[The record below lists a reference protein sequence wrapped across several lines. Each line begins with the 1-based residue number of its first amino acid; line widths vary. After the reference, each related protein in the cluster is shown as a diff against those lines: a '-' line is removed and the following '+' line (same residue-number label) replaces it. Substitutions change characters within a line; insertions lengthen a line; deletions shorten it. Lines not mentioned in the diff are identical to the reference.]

1 MGELTAARGA
11 TSRRWP
17 WRLALGLGLALALA
31 PLVLQMFTRGPG
43 GAAMLADF
51 EPYMQPAVIAE
62 FKGYVDAVDAGAQEL
77 QGRARFVA
85 ASKLGMP
92 ADAFNDEYSALVQF
106 EKDWPTAREDMGV
119 LLDTIEANIGNYNSV
134 AALPSFK
141 LFPYFFVLPGLMIA
155 AVAVIGLRRQRAGRN
170 FGTPARALAVLG
182 VALIAAPLVFQMFSR
197 APDGEQML
205 DEFRPLMTTERITT
219 VQGYFVTMAGGEA
232 AVRGQLLPAL
242 DRAGVDEAERRALLP
257 KSYGFT
263 EVWTQ
268 MANQMAPM
276 LAAMN
281 DNLTRYNG
289 LIALP
294 PFGLFPWFFVI
305 PGVLLILLGLTAARE
320 PNAGGPQAADAG
332 PAQDPL
338 LVPVPSKEL

>member
-1 MGELTAARGA
+1 MVELTAGA
-11 TSRRWP
+11 GAPRRWP
-17 WRLALGLGLALALA
+17 WRVALGLGVALALA
-31 PLVLQMFTRGPG
+31 PVVLQMFTRGPG

-51 EPYMQPAVIAE
+51 EPYMRPAVIGE
-62 FKGYVDAVDAGAQEL
+62 FQGYIDTVDAGAQEL

-85 ASKLGMP
+85 ASQLGMP
-92 ADAFNDEYSALVQF
+92 ADAFDTEYSALVQF
-106 EKDWPTAREDMGV
+106 EKDWPKAREDMRV

-134 AALPSFK
+134 GALPSFR

-155 AVAVIGLRRQRAGRN
+155 AVGVVGLRRQRSGRS
-170 FGTPARALAVLG
+170 TRAPARGLAALG

-242 DRAGVDEAERRALLP
+242 DKAGVGEPERRALLP
-257 KSYGFT
+257 SSYGFT
-263 EVWTQ
+263 EVWTR

-281 DNLTRYNG
+281 DNLDRYNG

-294 PFGLFPWFFVI
+294 PFGLFPWFFVF
-305 PGVLLILLGLTAARE
+305 PGVLLILLGVVAAR
-320 PNAGGPQAADAG
+320 ASRDTTPQRT
-332 PAQDPL
+332 QDPL
-338 LVPVPSKEL
+338 LVPALSKEI